1 MQRQWDSQG
10 EWQMLLQQGM
20 LKDLFLPPL
29 IFVNQEYGGE
39 KCDQCSGNHYE
50 SFRDETKL
58 LCSPCHKVKHLQFCS
73 SILGN
78 FDILGM

>member
-1 MQRQWDSQG
+1 MAMGSAKAVGLAR
-10 EWQMLLQQGM
+10 GM
-20 LKDLFLPPL
+20 ANALATRYAKGFVFAPI

-58 LCSPCHKVKHLQFCS
+58 LCSPCHKVKHLQFT
-73 SILGN
+73 
-78 FDILGM
+78 FTFH